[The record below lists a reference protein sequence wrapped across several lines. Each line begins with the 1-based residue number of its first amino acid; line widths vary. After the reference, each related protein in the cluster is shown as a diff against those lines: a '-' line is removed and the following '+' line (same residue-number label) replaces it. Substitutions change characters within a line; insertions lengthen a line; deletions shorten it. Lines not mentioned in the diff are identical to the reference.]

1 MNKYQKRR
9 LTALIVIVAAVLSLR
24 GTRKAEKIIIESY
37 VVEAGDTLWSI
48 AAENKGDEYIL
59 DYMDDIK
66 NLNKSSLD
74 QLSIGQEIKLPK
86 KGEN

>member
-1 MNKYQKRR
+1 MNKYQRR
-9 LTALIVIVAAVLSLR
+9 RVTALIVIVAAVLSLR

-86 KGEN
+86 KGEK

>member
-1 MNKYQKRR
+1 MNKYQRRR
-9 LTALIVIVAAVLSLR
+9 LTALIVIVVAVLSLR